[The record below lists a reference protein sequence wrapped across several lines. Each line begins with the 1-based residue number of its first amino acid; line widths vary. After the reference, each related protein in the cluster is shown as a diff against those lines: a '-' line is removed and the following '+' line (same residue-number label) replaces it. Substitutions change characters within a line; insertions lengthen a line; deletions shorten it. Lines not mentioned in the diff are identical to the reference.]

1 MSTATVLYK
10 LRRVLQDMGEAFS
23 VQIDGD
29 NQTSRFELPEF
40 NLDQVVA
47 YTQPDTGGVATA
59 LGNGTDYTLDAFNG
73 LITLSQTLSTGTL
86 LVVTGVAYETWPD
99 ADLTDYITQALEQH
113 NVTRNPPVVLD
124 ATTGAAPPSNVLP
137 PVEERAVAL
146 LAASMV
152 QSDAATAA
160 AKDITIDTGDGTVI
174 PRAQRYQQ
182 LIGEAAR
189 LEGAYVGL
197 CEKMGIP
204 CFATATVGELRRVSY
219 TTNRLVPEYVPR
231 EWDDRSFPKRVL
243 PLISTYALEPDSVI
257 NYRGLWDPTKTYYP
271 NDLVDRASTRYLCT
285 AQNSGIDPISD
296 VAAGGTNG
304 VDNLNGQHWSVS
316 YINSGNFGWVAGGW

>member
-1 MSTATVLYK
+1 
-10 LRRVLQDMGEAFS
+10 MGEPFS
-23 VQIDGD
+23 AQIDGD

-40 NLDQVVA
+40 NLDQVIV
-47 YTQPDTGGVATA
+47 YTQADTGGASSA
-59 LGNGTDYTLDAFNG
+59 LGNGTDYTLDPFNG
-73 LITLSQTLSTGTL
+73 LITLNQTLSSGTL
-86 LVVTGVAYETWPD
+86 LVVTGVSYETWPD

-113 NVTRNPPVVLD
+113 NVTRNPPVLLD
-124 ATTGAAPPSNVLP
+124 PVASANPPTNVLP
-137 PVEERAVAL
+137 VVEERAVAL
-146 LAASMV
+146 LAASLV

-174 PRAQRYQQ
+174 PRAQRYNQ
-182 LIGEAAR
+182 LTQEAAR

-204 CFATATVGELRRVSY
+204 CFATATVGQLRRVSM

-257 NYRGLWDPTKTYYP
+257 NYRGLWNPAATYRV
-271 NDLVDRASTRYLCT
+271 NDLVDRSSTRYLCT
-285 AQNSGIDPISD
+285 TLNSGIDPIAD
-296 VAAGGTNG
+296 VAAGGANG
-304 VDNLNGQHWSVS
+304 VDNLNGQHWTVS